1 MVGDLEVSPIYPPNR
16 TVCPASPSL
25 QWAPWAAVPHL
36 LGRWLTATDL
46 RYYAPL
52 RLPSAPL
59 GSLRFLGSLPDT
71 LSAPLLCVP
80 LPVRGLPGAAC
91 PRQGSWSAGTPA
103 LPACSDKESEGS
115 PKFPSSP
122 CEPMP
127 RSQTPVGSGTHR
139 LYPSRTAA
147 FRSAPRRRL

>member
-80 LPVRGLPGAAC
+80 LPVRGLPGAAGQPAPLARAVPC
-91 PRQGSWSAGTPA
+91 RQAG
-103 LPACSDKESEGS
+103 EY
-115 PKFPSSP
+115 
-122 CEPMP
+122 
-127 RSQTPVGSGTHR
+127 VGR
-139 LYPSRTAA
+139 CV
-147 FRSAPRRRL
+147 RR